1 MKEGQNLLVRLCV
14 SLRSRE
20 CRHLGE
26 LFPSLAGASAR
37 CAGALALHSKPSTRF
52 VIDGSRV
59 GNEVLYQEAIAFG
72 FLEKGTGGV
81 IHKFKVTIPRE
92 SLIAAN
98 QRHSSNKKLYSEHI
112 AQRNHISIRAT
123 HSIKTPHRK
132 RTLRCKPSLFRQ
144 EIRETYRRVAH
155 LSC

>member
-1 MKEGQNLLVRLCV
+1 MLVRLCV
-14 SLRSRE
+14 SSRSRE

-26 LFPSLAGASAR
+26 LFPSLAGAAAR
-37 CAGALALHSKPSTRF
+37 HPDRWNAVPERWNAIPKPSTRF
-52 VIDGSRV
+52 VIDGSQV
-59 GNEVLYQEAIAFG
+59 GNEVLNLKAIAFG

-123 HSIKTPHRK
+123 HSTKTPHRK
-132 RTLRCKPSLFRQ
+132 RNPPLG
-144 EIRETYRRVAH
+144 RR
-155 LSC
+155 